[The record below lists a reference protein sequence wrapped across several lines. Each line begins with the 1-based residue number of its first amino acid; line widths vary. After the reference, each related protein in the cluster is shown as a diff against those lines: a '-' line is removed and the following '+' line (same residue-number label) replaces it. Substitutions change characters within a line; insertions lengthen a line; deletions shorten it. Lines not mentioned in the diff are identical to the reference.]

1 MPMLEEW
8 HNYLLTLGLSAILEV
23 SATSNSLLAFS
34 VASRSGWT
42 SWTPPT
48 GGATRAHFLR
58 DPVSRLYEERICEA
72 FSPISSVSASL
83 RNMRR
88 QRGSLLAADLRKRK
102 ASLSQSTP
110 LFTEEVLLSRANTVI
125 ERLSAPSSAQ
135 QTPEPSPMFDTHP
148 ALRQSSPSP
157 QPSPVLPQLLPS
169 TVYTPPP
176 RRPAPTRQLTQR
188 QSAAQ
193 VHGLGLGLPPAT
205 IHMPGPSASSSE
217 SRSRSTSASP
227 PPYQPET
234 QHPFQMTMQTSDA
247 SVNSADK
254 AIFRIVEMGFTS
266 DEAKGALK
274 ITDMGDGLR
283 IDRAIEYLIRQQEG
297 EAYY

>member
-1 MPMLEEW
+1 
-8 HNYLLTLGLSAILEV
+8 LSVILDM
-23 SATSNSLLAFS
+23 SSTSNSLLAFS
-34 VASRSGWT
+34 VASRNHWT

-58 DPVSRLYEERICEA
+58 EAVSRLYEERICEA

-88 QRGSLLAADLRKRK
+88 QRGSLLAADLKKRK
-102 ASLSQSTP
+102 ASLSPSTP
-110 LFTEEVLLSRANTVI
+110 PTEEIMMSRANTII

-135 QTPEPSPMFDTHP
+135 QTPQPSPMFDIHP
-148 ALRQSSPSP
+148 ALRQLEIAQSAPSPSP
-157 QPSPVLPQLLPS
+157 ALIVPQLLPS
-169 TVYTPPP
+169 TVYKPPP
-176 RRPAPTRQLTQR
+176 RRPALARQLTQR

-193 VHGLGLGLPPAT
+193 VHGLGLGLPPSSVA
-205 IHMPGPSASSSE
+205 MPGSSTASHPSNGSRSGSASSS
-217 SRSRSTSASP
+217 P
-227 PPYQPET
+227 PAYQPEF
-234 QHPFQMTMQTSDA
+234 QHPFQMAMQTSDA
-247 SVNSADK
+247 SVNSAEK

-283 IDRAIEYLIRQQEG
+283 IDRAIEYLIRQQEA
-297 EAYY
+297 EAGY